1 MSIWRLERWLVALSH
16 LEKINGQYSTIE
28 KQEEVH
34 SMVTHVHVGFKVKDY
49 EQWKEGYDASIEQRK
64 AAGEISFQVF
74 RNVDDPNTVT
84 VLSVQE
90 SAERVQAFLDSPDLK
105 VRMEAA
111 GITEMGQM
119 LIMEEMD
126 SGTH

>member
-1 MSIWRLERWLVALSH
+1 
-16 LEKINGQYSTIE
+16 
-28 KQEEVH
+28 
-34 SMVTHVHVGFKVKDY
+34 MVTHLHVGFKVKNY
-49 EQWKEGYDASIEQRK
+49 QQWKQGYDASIEQRK
-64 AAGEISFQVF
+64 AAGEMSFQVF

-84 VLSVQE
+84 VLSVQQ
-90 SAERVQAFLDSPDLK
+90 SAEQIQAFLDSPDLRR
-105 VRMEAA
+105 RMKEA

>member
-1 MSIWRLERWLVALSH
+1 
-16 LEKINGQYSTIE
+16 
-28 KQEEVH
+28 
-34 SMVTHVHVGFKVKDY
+34 MVTHLHVGMKVKNY
-49 EQWKEGYDASIEQRK
+49 EQWKQGYDASIEQRK
-64 AAGEISFQVF
+64 ASGEISFQVF

-90 SAERVQAFLDSPDLK
+90 SAEKVQAFLDSPDLK
-105 VRMEAA
+105 ARMEAA

>member
-1 MSIWRLERWLVALSH
+1 
-16 LEKINGQYSTIE
+16 
-28 KQEEVH
+28 
-34 SMVTHVHVGFKVKDY
+34 MVTHLHVSFKVENY
-49 EQWKEGYDASIEQRK
+49 ERWKEGYDASLEQRK
-64 AAGEISFQVF
+64 AAGEISFKVF

-90 SAERVQAFLDSPDLK
+90 SAEQVQAFIDSSDLK
-105 VRMEAA
+105 ERMKAA
-111 GITEMGQM
+111 GITKMGQM

>member
-1 MSIWRLERWLVALSH
+1 
-16 LEKINGQYSTIE
+16 
-28 KQEEVH
+28 
-34 SMVTHVHVGFKVKDY
+34 MVTHLHVGFKVKNY
-49 EQWKEGYDASIEQRK
+49 ERFKEGYDANIEQRK

-90 SAERVQAFLDSPDLK
+90 SAEQVQAFIDSPDLK
-105 VRMEAA
+105 ARMKAA

-119 LIMEEMD
+119 LSMEEMD

>member
-1 MSIWRLERWLVALSH
+1 
-16 LEKINGQYSTIE
+16 
-28 KQEEVH
+28 
-34 SMVTHVHVGFKVKDY
+34 MVTHLHVGFKVENY
-49 EQWKEGYDASIEQRK
+49 ERWKEGYDVSIEQRK
-64 AAGEISFQVF
+64 AASEISFQVF

-90 SAERVQAFLDSPDLK
+90 SAEQVQAFMDSPDLK
-105 VRMEAA
+105 ARMEAA

-119 LIMEEMD
+119 LIVEEMD

>member
-1 MSIWRLERWLVALSH
+1 MVIH
-16 LEKINGQYSTIE
+16 L
-28 KQEEVH
+28 H
-34 SMVTHVHVGFKVKDY
+34 AGFKVKNYD
-49 EQWKEGYDASIEQRK
+49 QWKEEYDASIEQRK

-90 SAERVQAFLDSPDLK
+90 SAEQVQAFMDSPYLK
-105 VRMEAA
+105 ERMEAA
-111 GITEMGQM
+111 GITKMGQM
-119 LIMEEMD
+119 FILEEMD

>member
-1 MSIWRLERWLVALSH
+1 
-16 LEKINGQYSTIE
+16 
-28 KQEEVH
+28 
-34 SMVTHVHVGFKVKDY
+34 MVTHLHVGFKVENY
-49 EQWKEGYDASIEQRK
+49 EEWKEGYDASIEQRK
-64 AAGEISFQVF
+64 AAGEVSFQVF

-90 SAERVQAFLDSPDLK
+90 SAEQVQAFMDSPDLK
-105 VRMEAA
+105 ARMEAA

-119 LIMEEMD
+119 LIVEEMD

>member
-1 MSIWRLERWLVALSH
+1 
-16 LEKINGQYSTIE
+16 
-28 KQEEVH
+28 
-34 SMVTHVHVGFKVKDY
+34 MVTHLHVGFKVEDY
-49 EQWKEGYDASIEQRK
+49 NSWKEGYDASIEKRK
-64 AAGEISFQVF
+64 ASGEISFQIY

-90 SAERVQAFLDSPDLK
+90 SAEKVQAFLDSPELQA
-105 VRMEAA
+105 RMKAA
-111 GITEMGQM
+111 GITQMGQI

>member
-1 MSIWRLERWLVALSH
+1 
-16 LEKINGQYSTIE
+16 
-28 KQEEVH
+28 
-34 SMVTHVHVGFKVKDY
+34 MVTHLHVGFKVENY

-64 AAGEISFQVF
+64 AAGEVSFQVF

-90 SAERVQAFLDSPDLK
+90 SAEQVQAFMDSPDLK
-105 VRMEAA
+105 ARMEAA

-119 LIMEEMD
+119 LIVEEMD

>member
-1 MSIWRLERWLVALSH
+1 
-16 LEKINGQYSTIE
+16 
-28 KQEEVH
+28 
-34 SMVTHVHVGFKVKDY
+34 MVTHLHVGFKVENY

-74 RNVDDPNTVT
+74 RSVNDPNTVT

-90 SAERVQAFLDSPDLK
+90 SAEQVQAFMDSPDLK
-105 VRMEAA
+105 ARMEAA

-119 LIMEEMD
+119 LIVEEMD
-126 SGTH
+126 SGTR

>member
-1 MSIWRLERWLVALSH
+1 
-16 LEKINGQYSTIE
+16 
-28 KQEEVH
+28 
-34 SMVTHVHVGFKVKDY
+34 MVTHLHVGFKVENY
-49 EQWKEGYDASIEQRK
+49 ERWKEGYNASIEQRK

-90 SAERVQAFLDSPDLK
+90 SAEKIQAFMDSPDLK
-105 VRMEAA
+105 ARMEAA
-111 GITEMGQM
+111 GVAEMGKM
-119 LIMEEMD
+119 LILEEMD

>member
-1 MSIWRLERWLVALSH
+1 
-16 LEKINGQYSTIE
+16 
-28 KQEEVH
+28 
-34 SMVTHVHVGFKVKDY
+34 MVTHLHVGFKVEDYNRWKD
-49 EQWKEGYDASIEQRK
+49 GYDASIEQRK
-64 AAGEISFQVF
+64 ASGEISFQVF

-90 SAERVQAFLDSPDLK
+90 SAEKVQAFMDSPDLQARIK
-105 VRMEAA
+105 AA
-111 GITEMGQM
+111 GVTQMGQV

>member
-1 MSIWRLERWLVALSH
+1 
-16 LEKINGQYSTIE
+16 
-28 KQEEVH
+28 
-34 SMVTHVHVGFKVKDY
+34 MVTHLHVGFKVEDY

-90 SAERVQAFLDSPDLK
+90 SAEQIQAFMDSPDLK
-105 VRMEAA
+105 ARQKAA
-111 GITEMGQM
+111 GVTEMGQM

>member
-1 MSIWRLERWLVALSH
+1 
-16 LEKINGQYSTIE
+16 
-28 KQEEVH
+28 
-34 SMVTHVHVGFKVKDY
+34 MVTHLHVGFKVENY
-49 EQWKEGYDASIEQRK
+49 ERWKEGYDASIEQRK
-64 AAGEISFQVF
+64 ATGEVSFQVF

-90 SAERVQAFLDSPDLK
+90 SAEQVQAFIDSPDLK
-105 VRMEAA
+105 ARMEAA

-119 LIMEEMD
+119 LIVEEMD

>member
-1 MSIWRLERWLVALSH
+1 
-16 LEKINGQYSTIE
+16 
-28 KQEEVH
+28 
-34 SMVTHVHVGFKVKDY
+34 MVTHVHVGFKVENY
-49 EQWKEGYDASIEQRK
+49 ERWKEGYDASIEQRK

-90 SAERVQAFLDSPDLK
+90 SAEQIQSFMDSPDLK
-105 VRMEAA
+105 DRMEAA